1 MARFYEGQPVV
12 CVKGGSN
19 PNADRRYPGL
29 RWPVKGRRYTIR
41 KAEIPQRGRMNF
53 VLVNGI
59 SNRAIR
65 WPCGTRYEAGFWED
79 RFEPAT
85 SIEDLEKARDSTPNF
100 FKGGDDEWDRR
111 VKRRERKKETVE

>member
-1 MARFYEGQPVV
+1 MARFYDGQPVV

-19 PNADRRYPGL
+19 PNAERRYPGL

-41 KAEIPQRGRMNF
+41 LAEVPIRDKITF
-53 VLVNGI
+53 VLVQGI
-59 SNRAIR
+59 SNRVIR

-85 SIEDLEKARDSTPNF
+85 DIGELEKARDATPNF
-100 FKGGDDEWDRR
+100 FRGGDDDWDHR
-111 VKRRERKKETVE
+111 VKRKVRKKEDA